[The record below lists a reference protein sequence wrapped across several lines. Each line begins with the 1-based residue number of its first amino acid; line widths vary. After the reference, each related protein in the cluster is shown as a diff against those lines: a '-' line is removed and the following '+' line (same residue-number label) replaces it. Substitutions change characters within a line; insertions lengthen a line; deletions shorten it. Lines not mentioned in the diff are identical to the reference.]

1 MQAFPQRRI
10 DNNERRAGPHHETLF
25 YKRVPLV
32 FDVFSK
38 EQAFCEPSES
48 AFRLFGTIQ
57 LVSKEI
63 ISENIVSFHHT
74 FTFLVFRYF
83 QLENNFFVPMR
94 PLSFSRHHDFF
105 EFFHK
110 VSLWFFS
117 GFILIKTF
125 QAQKILTSDVYW
137 R

>member
-25 YKRVPLV
+25 YERVPLV

-48 AFRLFGTIQ
+48 AFRLFGTVQ
-57 LVSKEI
+57 LVSKKI
-63 ISENIVSFHHT
+63 ISESIVSFHHT

-83 QLENNFFVPMR
+83 QLENVFFVPMR
-94 PLSFSRHHDFF
+94 PLSFPDTMSFLNFSTRSHFGFSVVSSR
-105 EFFHK
+105 
-110 VSLWFFS
+110 
-117 GFILIKTF
+117 
-125 QAQKILTSDVYW
+125 
-137 R
+137 